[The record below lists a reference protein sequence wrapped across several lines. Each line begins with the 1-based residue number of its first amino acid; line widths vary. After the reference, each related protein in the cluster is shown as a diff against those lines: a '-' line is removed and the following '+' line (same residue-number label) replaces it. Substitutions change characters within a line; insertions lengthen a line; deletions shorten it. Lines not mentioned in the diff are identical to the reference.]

1 MMDKA
6 EAISQAVHEIKWMVE
21 CAQRAKETL
30 SGAGDN
36 GVFQMPADDANLL
49 DFAICDIEKRVKA
62 LQKEIDGC

>member
-1 MMDKA
+1 MDK

-21 CAQRAKETL
+21 FAQRAQASL
-30 SGAGDN
+30 GGAGGS

-62 LQKEIDGC
+62 LQKEIDDI